1 MERKCVNCKYVDTQ
15 VCYQCAPLYK
25 CWVPRTETAIPV
37 ILTKLINTTDPI
49 FLPQRK
55 YSNDGGA
62 DLRARIDKP
71 IRLYPQTIV
80 KIPTGCAVE
89 IPSSYVGL
97 IQPRSGASSVGKLV
111 ITGTIDSSYRGEMLM
126 SVINPLDNG
135 YVEIEP
141 RERLGQLVIVPVLLA
156 EFVQVDELSEGER
169 GVRGFGS
176 SGKF

>member
-25 CWVPRTETAIPV
+25 CWVPRTETATPV
-37 ILTKLINTTDPI
+37 IPAKLMHTTDPI

-55 YSNDGGA
+55 YPSDGGA

-71 IRLYPQTIV
+71 IRLYPQNIV

-89 IPSSYVGL
+89 IPSGYVGL

-141 RERLGQLVIVPVLLA
+141 GERLGQLVIVPVLLA
-156 EFVQVDELSEGER
+156 EFKLVDELGETDR
-169 GVRGFGS
+169 GIKGFGS

>member
-1 MERKCVNCKYVDTQ
+1 VERKCVNCKYVDTQ
-15 VCYQCAPLYK
+15 TCYQCAPLYK
-25 CWVPRTETAIPV
+25 CWAPKTEAAIPV
-37 ILTKLINTTDPI
+37 IPTKLINTTDPI

-89 IPSSYVGL
+89 IPSGYVGL

-111 ITGTIDSSYRGEMLM
+111 ITGTIDSSFRGEMLM

-135 YVEIEP
+135 YVTIEP
-141 RERLGQLVIVPVLLA
+141 GERLAQLVVVPVYLA
-156 EFVQVDELSEGER
+156 EFKLVDELGETDR
-169 GVRGFGS
+169 GIKGFGS

>member
-1 MERKCVNCKYVDTQ
+1 MENDCGNCKYKELNLIQNPCVD
-15 VCYQCAPLYK
+15 CHNFDKWECEAPK
-25 CWVPRTETAIPV
+25 IKA
-37 ILTKLINTTDPI
+37 KLMHTTDPI

-62 DLRARIDKP
+62 DLRARIDGT
-71 IRLYPQTIV
+71 IRLYPQTVV
-80 KIPTGCAVE
+80 KVPTGCAVE
-89 IPSSYVGL
+89 IPSGYVGL

-111 ITGTIDSSYRGEMLM
+111 ITGTIDSSFTGEMLM

-135 YVEIEP
+135 YIEIEP
-141 RERLGQLVIVPVLLA
+141 GERLGQLVIVPCLLA

>member
-1 MERKCVNCKYVDTQ
+1 MQIKV
-15 VCYQCAPLYK
+15 
-25 CWVPRTETAIPV
+25 
-37 ILTKLINTTDPI
+37 KLMNTTGEK

-71 IRLYPQTIV
+71 IRLYPQTVV
-80 KIPTGCAVE
+80 KVPTGCAVE
-89 IPSSYVGL
+89 IPSGYVGL

-111 ITGTIDSSYRGEMLM
+111 ITGTIDSSFRGEMLM

-135 YVEIEP
+135 YVEVEP
-141 RERLGQLVIVPVLLA
+141 GERLGQLVIVPVLLA
-156 EFVQVDELSEGER
+156 EFKLVDELGETDR
-169 GVRGFGS
+169 GIKGFGS